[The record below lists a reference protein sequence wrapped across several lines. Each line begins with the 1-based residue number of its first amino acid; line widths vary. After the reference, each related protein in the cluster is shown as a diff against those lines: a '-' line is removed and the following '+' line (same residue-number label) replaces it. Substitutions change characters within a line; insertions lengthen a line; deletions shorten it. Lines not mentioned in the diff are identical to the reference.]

1 MIRTSKKTAAKN
13 RKKQQEYAAARLVVF
28 QRSMG
33 MCEARWEGCVR
44 VANHAHHM
52 KRRSQGGKNE
62 PSNLLAVCHVCHDK
76 IHRNPSE
83 AFEKGH
89 LVR

>member
-1 MIRTSKKTAAKN
+1 MKTSKRTAAKN
-13 RKKQQEYAAARLVVF
+13 RVKQKEYAEARKVVY
-28 QRSMG
+28 QRSHG
-33 MCEARWEGCVR
+33 FCEARWDGCVK

-52 KRRSQGGKNE
+52 KRRSQGGTND